1 MSMIALINFSPI
13 LVIGIPY
20 ENGTVAYKRD
30 LPNGKTLYL
39 EYRRFDEKGN
49 KYDNKNKKL
58 YSCNNGDLI
67 KEITLKSG
75 LICYLANTGVRF
87 PSNLNTSGLDW
98 NMQVISNGK
107 YATMSD
113 CAVGNGES
121 LYIGN
126 GISIDVTGMTDDKLQ
141 FEIDVILNRQIACS
155 IEGENLSVT
164 LKSSDLGG
172 IVLIAEYDINNTFL
186 RLTSYSPQKE
196 FKTSLLPD
204 TYAAKAMLWNSLE
217 KATPLVDPET
227 VNRFTY
233 NGL

>member
-1 MSMIALINFSPI
+1 
-13 LVIGIPY
+13 
-20 ENGTVAYKRD
+20 
-30 LPNGKTLYL
+30 
-39 EYRRFDEKGN
+39 
-49 KYDNKNKKL
+49 
-58 YSCNNGDLI
+58 
-67 KEITLKSG
+67 
-75 LICYLANTGVRF
+75 
-87 PSNLNTSGLDW
+87 
-98 NMQVISNGK
+98 MQVISNGK

-204 TYAAKAMLWNSLE
+204 AYAAKVMWWNSLE
-217 KATPLVDPET
+217 KATPLVDSET

-233 NGL
+233 NRL